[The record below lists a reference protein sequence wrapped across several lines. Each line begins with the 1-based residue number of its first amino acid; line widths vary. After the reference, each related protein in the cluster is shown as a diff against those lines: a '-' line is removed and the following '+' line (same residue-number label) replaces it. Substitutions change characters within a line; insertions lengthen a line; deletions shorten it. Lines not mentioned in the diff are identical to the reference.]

1 MKLFYYQNNYCRL
14 EGGSLESLTPGEAEA
29 FCLTHRDT
37 TLVGFI
43 PPSEARSLPAFWS
56 HSDLRVKVVRLDETF
71 RSTIMPMLSR
81 ELDGIRDLIF
91 NWLLAADQ
99 SLISFTSQ
107 IPIV

>member
-1 MKLFYYQNNYCRL
+1 MNRLFYYQSSYCRL
-14 EGGSLESLTPGEAEA
+14 VNNELVSMTPAEVES

-43 PPSEARSLPAFWS
+43 PPSETRDLPRFWTQT
-56 HSDLRVKVVRLDETF
+56 DLRIKQVRLDEDF

-91 NWLLAADQ
+91 NWLLGLDQ

-107 IPIV
+107 I

>member
-56 HSDLRVKVVRLDETF
+56 HSDLRVKVVRLDESF
-71 RSTIMPMLSR
+71 RGTITPMLDR
-81 ELDGIRDLIF
+81 ELSGCYELVRA
-91 NWLLAADQ
+91 WLLSIDPTM
-99 SLISFTSQ
+99 ISYTSQ
-107 IPIV
+107 IPA